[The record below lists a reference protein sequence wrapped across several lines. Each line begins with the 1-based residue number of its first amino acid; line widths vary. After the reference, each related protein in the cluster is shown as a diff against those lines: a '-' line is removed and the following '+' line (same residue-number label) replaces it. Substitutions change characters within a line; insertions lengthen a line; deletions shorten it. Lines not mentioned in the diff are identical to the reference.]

1 MHFDVNI
8 RPAEIPA
15 NLRCLT
21 EITGAAAWQK
31 RENDF
36 AHQVRDNPLIAEYLD
51 SHFRIERSMFNVKR
65 YKQNTGRIPNIIDA
79 PSDNIAVLYN
89 FASVV
94 THVFRHLPK
103 NGQDA
108 LRQKMK
114 GALDDEVGLSP
125 LAFEMRTVAHFV
137 ASGFDVEFHDLC
149 EGGGFDFLV
158 RKAEIQMEVEC
169 KSASGDLGHRV
180 HLRRQCQLGLYILP
194 PMRAT
199 EKDGVVKLLV
209 VTLPDRL
216 YPAREFMIAVGA
228 RIGEALTKFEGL
240 TEGEPCTV
248 SYREFPIAGSPFDCK
263 SPPRIN
269 QNDVIEY
276 CNTMIGDQIG
286 HTIMTFSPRRSAT
299 VVALR
304 SAKPNSFMDYVY
316 RSLKEAASKQLSGT
330 RPGIICVQLRDM
342 TSTQLQD
349 IAVEPSQSG
358 KPSAVQLMTAKFFDS
373 GARNHVHTL
382 AYIAP
387 GNFVRSVSRRPD
399 LHSPDIIQ
407 DTIVSE
413 DAISYW
419 FGNRNHPQFA
429 DCRYDVFRK
438 QR

>member
-1 MHFDVNI
+1 
-8 RPAEIPA
+8 
-15 NLRCLT
+15 
-21 EITGAAAWQK
+21 
-31 RENDF
+31 
-36 AHQVRDNPLIAEYLD
+36 
-51 SHFRIERSMFNVKR
+51 
-65 YKQNTGRIPNIIDA
+65 
-79 PSDNIAVLYN
+79 
-89 FASVV
+89 
-94 THVFRHLPK
+94 
-103 NGQDA
+103 
-108 LRQKMK
+108 
-114 GALDDEVGLSP
+114 
-125 LAFEMRTVAHFV
+125 MRTVAHFV

-169 KSASGDLGHRV
+169 KSASGDLGHHV
-180 HLRRQCQLGLYILP
+180 HLRRQCQLGPHILP

-228 RIGEALTKFEGL
+228 RIGEALTKFESL
-240 TEGEPCTV
+240 TEGEPCTI

-269 QNDVIEY
+269 HDGVIEY
-276 CNTMIGDQIG
+276 CNTMIGDQIW

-316 RSLKEAASKQLSGT
+316 RNLKEAASKQLSGT

-342 TSTQLQD
+342 TSTQLHD
-349 IAVEPSQSG
+349 IAAKPSQSG
-358 KPSAVQLMTAKFFDS
+358 KPSAVQLMTAKFFDG

-413 DAISYW
+413 DAISY
-419 FGNRNHPQFA
+419 
-429 DCRYDVFRK
+429 
-438 QR
+438 